1 MLKTCFPSGQIHSK
15 RTIPKLIKWQFVA
28 LLCLVFFGRTVAGNS
43 ALNAGQVVSG
53 VSDDI
58 EKANQSQVVYYDG
71 FWWGIFKTTS
81 GNWFVYK
88 YDGGSWSA
96 NAFTGISGVSSAD
109 AFVNEQ
115 SGKLYIVVSRGDE
128 KFSRMSYSSGSWTLD
143 SGFPV
148 MINLEN
154 VIGDDPAC
162 LTQAFD
168 GDLFVF
174 YVSDNALK
182 GLHSSN
188 GGTTWS
194 TFQIVSGIDNSTL
207 TDAIAFK
214 YSGTDQ
220 IGLFIG
226 EGSGDK
232 NFRFFRLA
240 DNLSPSTPSNW
251 VAESLPIDPDADDH
265 ANIVRDGNNN
275 LYMIG
280 KHGNSTP
287 TFYLFKRSAA
297 GSWSSYTLQANS
309 GTRPSLGITDTTLIV
324 CATVSS
330 KIQYVLL
337 DKNNLKNVTAGD
349 WNVVIENGSNNFNNA
364 TLSYQYLDQ
373 PGLDILVAAENTST
387 SEIWT
392 NFITDPDASLPVF
405 LELFTA
411 RSYDGYVHL
420 EWSTYSEINNW
431 KWRLLRK
438 TGLQRAYIPI
448 VEIPG
453 SANSSGSRYYDY
465 MDFNADTTGTVYYRL
480 DQVDFSGKVNTVA
493 FAQVIPAVIPERISL
508 KPNFPNPFNPAT
520 HISFSLKDAARLTL
534 DVYDVRGQK
543 IRSLATAYFDAGE
556 HDFTWDG
563 RNDEGEALP
572 TGVYFLRL
580 AGEGIN
586 RTIRMMI
593 LR

>member
-1 MLKTCFPSGQIHSK
+1 MYLKW
-15 RTIPKLIKWQFVA
+15 RFVI
-28 LLCLVFFGRTVAGNS
+28 LFCLVAIGEAAAGNS
-43 ALNAGQVVSG
+43 AINAGQAVSG

-58 EKANQSQVVYYDG
+58 EKANQSQVIYHDG
-71 FWWGIFKTTS
+71 FWWGVFKTTS
-81 GNWFVYK
+81 GSWFVYK
-88 YDGGSWSA
+88 YDGGSWTA
-96 NAFTGISGVSSAD
+96 HAYTGIDGVSSAD

-115 SGKLYIVVSRGDE
+115 TGKLYIMVSRGDE

-143 SGFPV
+143 SGFPIT
-148 MINLEN
+148 INLEN

-168 GDLFVF
+168 GDLFIF

-182 GLHSSN
+182 GLRSSN
-188 GGTTWS
+188 GGSTWS
-194 TFQIVSGIDNSTL
+194 TFQIVSGIANSSL
-207 TDAIAFK
+207 TDAIAFT
-214 YSGTDQ
+214 YSGSDHV
-220 IGLFIG
+220 GLFIG

-251 VAESLPIDPDADDH
+251 VEESLPIDPEADDH
-265 ANIVRDGNNN
+265 TNIVRDGNSN

-280 KHGNSTP
+280 KHGSSTP

-309 GTRPSLGITDTTLIV
+309 GTRPALGITDTTLIV

-349 WNVVIENGSNNFNNA
+349 WNVVIENGSNSFNNN

-373 PGLDILVAAENTST
+373 PGLDILVAAENTSS

-392 NFITDPDASLPVF
+392 NFITDPDASLPVL
-405 LELFTA
+405 LEVFSA
-411 RSYDGYVHL
+411 KYHNGYVQL

-438 TGLQRAYIPI
+438 TEQQSAYMPV

-453 SANSSGSRYYDY
+453 SGNSSDSRYYQY
-465 MDFNADTTGTVYYRL
+465 EDFDVDTTGIVYYRL

-493 FAQVIPAVIPERISL
+493 FVQAIPAVVPERISL

-520 HISFSLKDAARLTL
+520 RISFSLRYPARLSL
-534 DVYDVRGQK
+534 IVYDAQGQK
-543 IRSLATAYFDAGE
+543 IRTLATEHFDAGE
-556 HDFTWDG
+556 HGFTWDG
-563 RNDEGEALP
+563 RNDGGNALP

-580 AGEGIN
+580 SGEGIN